1 MLTQENVYMLLGK
14 VSEAR
19 KTCVQEGNYRPS
31 KEQLAGHVG
40 VSTEKLDKL
49 LYNTRTPLSMQQP
62 IWSDQDTTFQVTVF
76 EDVLLTEQNRVI
88 TV

>member
-1 MLTQENVYMLLGK
+1 MLLGK

-40 VSTEKLDKL
+40 VSKEKLDKL

-62 IWSDQDTTFQVTVF
+62 IWADQDTTFQVNPF
-76 EDVLLTEQNRVI
+76 KDIILNEQNLVI
-88 TV
+88 TC

>member
-1 MLTQENVYMLLGK
+1 MLMLIQENVYMLLGK

-31 KEQLAGHVG
+31 KEELASHVG

-62 IWSDQDTTFQVTVF
+62 IWSDQDITFQVT
-76 EDVLLTEQNRVI
+76 L
-88 TV
+88 

>member
-1 MLTQENVYMLLGK
+1 MLLGK

-31 KEQLAGHVG
+31 KEELASHVG

-62 IWSDQDTTFQVTVF
+62 IWSDQDITFQVNTSVTLETF
-76 EDVLLTEQNRVI
+76 NLR
-88 TV
+88 